1 MLIKVCELKV
11 GLFIVLGITGKL
23 EQLRALGNVIYL
35 GGLVSII
42 LYSYLSGDGYDL
54 KLDPVA
60 N

>member
-23 EQLRALGNVIYL
+23 EQLRALGNIIYL
-35 GGLVSII
+35 GGLVPLI

>member
-11 GLFIVLGITGKL
+11 GLLLCSITGKL
-23 EQLRALGNVIYL
+23 EQLRALENVIYL

>member
-11 GLFIVLGITGKL
+11 GLFIVLEIMGKL
-23 EQLRALGNVIYL
+23 GQLRALCHIIYL